1 MIKVIPDRK
10 IVCKACKVEQ
20 HSTEYHWRVKD
31 GKTTLDTRT
40 CRLCSNMDANAVNKH
55 KKNHPYPTNSKCQ
68 CCKNVAKLH
77 CDHSHTKSKKF
88 RGWICS
94 KCNVGIGN
102 LGDDIAGIRR
112 ALKYLENI
120 KKRKNGI
127 KRK

>member
-102 LGDDIAGIRR
+102 LGDDIAGIKR